1 MDVLRLLG
9 ARSFVLRLLG
19 GVGVMRKK
27 LLVICGLFA
36 LVGTIAVAAVL
47 GIAGV
52 GKAASKNTCTQPTG
66 QPPDCLTVKVFPGQL
81 TAGAGHQGLIVAKF
95 INQGSATATHT
106 VIKVTLPD
114 NVTAVSVSPQALCSP
129 LAAPPVPA
137 AIITCSFGNVAGG
150 GTAKVS
156 IAFTTT
162 VAGGLKLLGATIK
175 ATLTYAEGNDNNGSP
190 TNDSFNA
197 FGGNDISLVDGTSV
211 GGDCAS
217 SNVNGQSLISTS
229 KDGQFTN
236 VDSLT
241 SFLTDLACT
250 PIAAGT
256 LTNPLNLTCGG
267 THKCTL
273 PTTGQAT
280 LYIPV
285 SSLANGTKAAGPNKF
300 TLYWFPEGG
309 IVGTPLMTCAETLDK
324 ATPGTDTCI
333 VSQTDTKI
341 GKDQYIKDVLKIFG
355 VGTSLA
361 DSGFA
366 G

>member
-1 MDVLRLLG
+1 
-9 ARSFVLRLLG
+9 
-19 GVGVMRKK
+19 MRKK

-106 VIKVTLPD
+106 VIKVTLPHQGDPSAAD

-129 LAAPPVPA
+129 LFGPPVQA

-162 VAGGLKLLGATIK
+162 VAKGLKLLGETIE

-197 FGGNDISLVDGTSV
+197 FGGNDISLVDGTSL

-217 SNVNGQSLISTS
+217 SNVNGPLISTS
-229 KDGQFTN
+229 KDGQFTY

-256 LTNPLNLTCGG
+256 LTNPPNLTCGG
-267 THKCTL
+267 THKCTTPLSFAIL

-324 ATPGTDTCI
+324 ATPPDTDTCI